1 MSSLKKFIS
10 AVTANA
16 VISGKVVASAG
27 TTMSVA
33 TRSGVVVVPRGGAS
47 LYAVGDEVKVA
58 NGTIVGKVR
67 DISSLP
73 VYEV

>member
-10 AVTANA
+10 AVTSSA

-27 TTMSVA
+27 TTLSVA
-33 TRSGVVVVPRGGAS
+33 TRSGVVVVPRGEAS
-47 LYAVGDEVKVA
+47 LYAIGDEVKVA